1 MRDSSPREVPAA
13 AVAPGPFP
21 GCGRYSGQKP
31 AVSLPEQASLRRSL
45 RTGSEDGRSP
55 AHPAPQE
62 PPPSRILRPR
72 IQPFSAAPGHTYA
85 AHQRSPPLPSTP
97 PHGFSRFL
105 RAFAHG
111 TSKASAHDAAERT
124 QKEQP
129 EPFSVRICPGPPAA
143 PQRLAELRKL
153 MTPPQRA
160 KNPGHKEVP
169 ARNSAR
175 GLFIEVQRKS
185 GRYAAAA
192 SFLLC
197 SMLRSSRN
205 TSSSATPTRRQSQGF
220 VLTKPA
226 TR

>member
-1 MRDSSPREVPAA
+1 MPRREPTRSPPLRRAFRVFGPATGASSPRRGPVSPGKYKRSVPLCSMRDSSPRDVPAA

-31 AVSLPEQASLRRSL
+31 AVSPPEQAFLRRSL

-85 AHQRSPPLPSTP
+85 AHQRSPPLPSMP

-124 QKEQP
+124 QKE
-129 EPFSVRICPGPPAA
+129 
-143 PQRLAELRKL
+143 
-153 MTPPQRA
+153 
-160 KNPGHKEVP
+160 
-169 ARNSAR
+169 
-175 GLFIEVQRKS
+175 
-185 GRYAAAA
+185 
-192 SFLLC
+192 
-197 SMLRSSRN
+197 
-205 TSSSATPTRRQSQGF
+205 
-220 VLTKPA
+220 
-226 TR
+226 